1 MIFEK
6 VYDPF
11 RMEEETVRTLCSKKF
26 YIYLVNSDDMKVK
39 EEILVDLS
47 CLVSDRREFPDV
59 KSIQLIIVSLCMRI
73 VG

>member
-6 VYDPF
+6 VFDPF
-11 RMEEETVRTLCSKKF
+11 RMEEETIRTLCSKKF

-39 EEILVDLS
+39 EEILIDLS
-47 CLVSDRREFPDV
+47 CLVSDRREIPNV

-73 VG
+73 IE